1 MYFQSLNINNKVNN
15 AINIIVNKIEK
26 NNFSRFSPIKKSI
39 NILFNN
45 KKMLN
50 KIFSNKYCKIIYFIY
65 LFNLYLFIYNI

>member
-39 NILFNN
+39 KYNN

-50 KIFSNKYCKIIYFIY
+50 KIYSNK
-65 LFNLYLFIYNI
+65 

>member
-15 AINIIVNKIEK
+15 AINIINNKIEK

-45 KKMLN
+45 KKILN
-50 KIFSNKYCKIIYFIY
+50 KIFSNK
-65 LFNLYLFIYNI
+65 

>member
-26 NNFSRFSPIKKSI
+26 NNFIRFSPIKKFI

-45 KKMLN
+45 KKILN
-50 KIFSNKYCKIIYFIY
+50 KIYSNK
-65 LFNLYLFIYNI
+65 